1 MGASLDPKHEGFDF
15 GKWLVDF
22 RQRGNN
28 GDDIGDKHT
37 GVSFSELTVYGTAE
51 ELQYQQTMTDLFLQP
66 FRLGG
71 AIMKKK
77 TPRKILHNFNGLLQ
91 SGELLIVL
99 GRPGSGCSTFLKTIT
114 GETHGFIVDHVS
126 KISYEG
132 IQQDRMVREFKA
144 DLAYNQELD
153 KHFPHL
159 TVGQTLEFAAATR
172 TPAHRPGGMS
182 RAEYSRYM
190 VEVVMSVC
198 GISHTYKTK
207 VGNDYVRG
215 VSGGERKR
223 VSIAEMMLSGS
234 SINSWDNRY
243 VEAAIHC
250 YPCLS

>member
-1 MGASLDPKHEGFDF
+1 MGASLDPKHDGFDF

-22 RQRGNN
+22 RQRGGIQN
-28 GDDIGDKHT
+28 KQT
-37 GVSFSELTVYGTAE
+37 SVSFSELTVSGTAE
-51 ELQYQQTMTDLFLQP
+51 ELQYQQTVTDLFLKP
-66 FRLGG
+66 FRLGR
-71 AIMKKK
+71 AIVKQK
-77 TPRKILHNFNGLLQ
+77 TPRKILHNFNGLLR

-114 GETHGFIVDHVS
+114 GETHGLTVSDDS

-132 IQQDRMVREFKA
+132 TLQDQMVREFKA
-144 DLAYNQELD
+144 DLAYNQEID

-172 TPAHRPGGMS
+172 TPAHHLVGMS

-190 VEVVMSVC
+190 VEVVMAVC

-207 VGNDYVRG
+207 VGNDFVRG

-234 SINSWDNRY
+234 SINAWDNRY
-243 VEAAIHC
+243 VGTPLYYC
-250 YPCLS
+250 PCLS